1 MDCWGLEMP
10 LPDANK
16 KSPRVYT
23 NLQNTDLDNVT
34 FANVQATGNTIAI
47 EELNEDE
54 MRRLVLVN
62 LARLVCAGEWN
73 GLLSAGGGGG
83 DLSYN
88 VPSVVCGATGNFKYW
103 NIGTLWGGTVGSNV
117 VATNL
122 SSENQYWYPFLAPQD
137 GAPAGVSVYVNSAT
151 TSQNVYV
158 SFYES
163 TNGYPSTMMGYATI
177 STDSTGAI
185 RVTSFTEASSGS
197 LTFEQGTQYFCGFN
211 KSGDET
217 AQFMSVEGD
226 QCASIVPDNVVSSS
240 GDRELAV
247 ESVATTTSA
256 PVDVADTTE
265 IQGSGAGGNFR
276 FEVWIDF

>member
-1 MDCWGLEMP
+1 MP
-10 LPDANK
+10 LPDADK
-16 KSPRVYT
+16 RSPRVYT
-23 NLQNTDLDNVT
+23 LLQNQDLENISADTLADV
-34 FANVQATGNTIAI
+34 ADPIAI
-47 EELNEDE
+47 EEQNEDE
-54 MRRLVLVN
+54 LRRVCLVAF
-62 LARLVCAGEWN
+62 ARMVTKGSFDGW
-73 GLLSAGGGGG
+73 LSSGGGGG

-177 STDSTGAI
+177 NTDSTGAI

-240 GDRELAV
+240 GDQELAV

>member
-1 MDCWGLEMP
+1 MDSSGDRMP

-16 KSPRVYT
+16 RSPRVYT

-34 FANVQATGNTIAI
+34 FANVQSTGNPIAI

-73 GLLSAGGGGG
+73 GLLTAGGGG

-88 VPSVVCGATGNFKYW
+88 VPSTVCGATGNFKYW
-103 NIGTLWGGTVGSNV
+103 NIGTLWGGTVGSLV
-117 VATNL
+117 VSTNL
-122 SSENQYWYPFLAPQD
+122 SSESQYWYPFLAPQD

-185 RVTSFTEASSGS
+185 RVTSFTEASTGS
-197 LTFEQGTQYFCGFN
+197 LSFEKGTQYFCGFN
-211 KSGDET
+211 KSGTET
-217 AQFMSVEGD
+217 PAFMSVNGNY
-226 QCASIVPDNVVSSS
+226 CASLVPDNVVSSS
-240 GDRELAV
+240 GSQELAV

-256 PVDVADTTE
+256 PADVADTTE

-276 FEVWIDF
+276 FQVWIDF

>member
-1 MDCWGLEMP
+1 MRAEDRKPSKRVFP
-10 LPDANK
+10 L
-16 KSPRVYT
+16 
-23 NLQNTDLDNVT
+23 LQNLDLNSVT
-34 FANVQATGNTIAI
+34 FSQLQATGNPISI
-47 EELNEDE
+47 EDMNEQE
-54 MRRLVLVN
+54 MVDLIIVN
-62 LARLVCAGEWN
+62 LARLCVSGEWT
-73 GLLSAGGGGG
+73 GLLEAGGGGG

-240 GDRELAV
+240 GDQELAV